1 MIDNIQWELDNLD
14 IPTDTGITDV
24 SWLEEMIWSV
34 KDDLSMRIDDL
45 EWAAINTTSNANIY
59 AEKWIVDDLQYEV
72 LYVQEQLVDLQNV
85 INSLETTSSSDTTS
99 SNTTA
104 DDEVW
109 LLYVDHQEDSYT
121 GDYWLDGEY
130 NGHQL
135 WVNWDCGTSGS
146 QFEYCYIF
154 RYPVAFTISGWV
166 WVIQPI
172 PPSTEWSANAYVD
185 ARWPWKKTWDGDVNS
200 VVKGD

>member
-1 MIDNIQWELDNLD
+1 MIMDVKNDLTMRLNELEYAATSTTTTDDNL
-14 IPTDTGITDV
+14 
-24 SWLEEMIWSV
+24 
-34 KDDLSMRIDDL
+34 
-45 EWAAINTTSNANIY
+45 Y
-59 AEKWIVDDLQYEV
+59 AEKWMIEDLQYEV
-72 LYVQEQLVDLQNV
+72 MYVQEQLVDLQNIV
-85 INSLETTSSSDTTS
+85 SLLENSSSSNTTS
-99 SNTTA
+99 SNTTNETA
-104 DDEVW
+104 DDEVFH
-109 LLYVDHQEDSYT
+109 LYVDHQQDSYT

-135 WVNWDCGTSGS
+135 WVNWDCGTPGG

-154 RYPVAFTISGWV
+154 RYPVGFTTSGWV